1 MSSFTGKPVIFPL
14 VRFSL
19 GLLALGTTSSSGDLR
34 FTEMLEG
41 SGVTYRNVSG
51 EPEKRFVLSS
61 LGSGAGLIDY
71 DEDGNLDL

>member
-1 MSSFTGKPVIFPL
+1 
-14 VRFSL
+14 
-19 GLLALGTTSSSGDLR
+19 
-34 FTEMLEG
+34 MLEG